1 MRYKAGELIKQLI
14 NFGLSKE
21 AIAAKLHISV
31 DTVKLWLKNKRC
43 PQWATYEKLLQILN
57 GYKTAAKKGK

>member
-1 MRYKAGELIKQLI
+1 MRDKAGELIRQLI

-21 AIAAKLHISV
+21 SIAARLHVSV
-31 DTVKLWLKNKRC
+31 QAVILWKQNKRC

>member
-1 MRYKAGELIKQLI
+1 MRNKAGELIKQLN

-21 AIAAKLHISV
+21 AIAARLHVSV
-31 DTVKLWLKNKRC
+31 DAVKLWLNNKVS